1 MKTNILITGATG
13 TTSQYAIK
21 HLIDKGANVRAM
33 VRTIDTRSKQL
44 EDMDVEIIQADFL
57 DINSLRPAL
66 KGVDRAYF
74 CYPFDDHLPKAAG
87 FFAKVAQEENL
98 EMVVSMSHMGATLHS
113 PSVSAQNHAIAEHI
127 LDWANIGAVH
137 INPSIFTWSYLMFAA
152 PTIADHNKFY
162 FPETNT
168 RFSIVHPEDVGEVVA
183 GILMD
188 ENKEKHIGKKYS
200 LTAATTHSNTDVA
213 KEISAVIN
221 EDVEYVPVTVDQWM
235 ESINTDPRINSLLAK
250 HLSKFNEQ
258 VADGRFNKT
267 TSVVKDIT
275 GHAPRTFKQYVEEH
289 ISHFK
294 K

>member
-21 HLIDKGANVRAM
+21 HLIAKGINVRAM
-33 VRTIDTRSKQL
+33 VRTIDNRSKQL
-44 EDMDVEIIQADFL
+44 EDMGVEIVQADFL

-66 KGVDRAYF
+66 KGIDRAYF

-98 EMVVSMSHMGATLHS
+98 EMVVSMSHMGSTLHS
-113 PSVSAQNHAIAEHI
+113 PSVSAQDHSITEHI

-137 INPSIFTWSYLMFAA
+137 IKPTIFTWSYLLFAA
-152 PTIADHNKFY
+152 PTVSDHNKFY

-188 ENKEKHIGKKYS
+188 ENVKNHIGKKYS
-200 LTAATTHSNTDVA
+200 LTSGTTHSNTEVA
-213 KEISAVIN
+213 KEISEVIN
-221 EDVEYVPVTVDQWM
+221 EDVEYVPIPVETWM
-235 ESINTDPRINSLLAK
+235 ESINKDPRINSLLKK

-258 VADGRFNKT
+258 VGDGRFNST

-275 GHAPRTFKQYVEEH
+275 GHEPRTFKQYVEEH
-289 ISHFK
+289 ITHFK
-294 K
+294 N